1 MHVALVGAGDLG
13 RVLGVRLAVA
23 AGLDVSFVTR
33 RGGALGPL
41 AIERVGRRGERLGL
55 PDVVALRE
63 PPAHADALVVTVRA
77 EQLDALLEAPWLRSS
92 EAPVLCLTPLL
103 PLALERVKGRLGAR
117 LAAAMPNVM
126 AYRREGLTRYWL
138 SPRLVPMRVEAP
150 KGPPPEPVARLVAA
164 LDRAGFAARFELG
177 TEEMNAATT
186 VAALPLYML
195 PACGRGGLAEAL
207 ADDELSSLAFRALA
221 ETRRLARH
229 VGQPAPGASPLL
241 ALARPWQLRALARLG
256 PSAGGEVA
264 AFWDEHFGHKLAAQH
279 RAMAHQVLALARRL
293 GVLLP
298 NFAALTAR
306 LPAP

>member
-13 RVLGVRLAVA
+13 RVVGVRLAVA

-33 RGGALGPL
+33 RGGPLGPV
-41 AIERVGRRGERLGL
+41 AIERAGRGAERQTL

-63 PPAHADALVVTVRA
+63 PPAHADAFVVAVRV
-77 EQLDALLEAPWLRSS
+77 EQLDALLEATWLRSS

-103 PLALERVKGRLGAR
+103 PLALERIKSRLGAR
-117 LAAAMPNVM
+117 IAAAMPNVM
-126 AYRREGLTRYWL
+126 AYRRGDITRYWL

-150 KGPPPEPVARLVAA
+150 KGRAPEPLARLVGA
-164 LDRAGFAARFELG
+164 LDRAGFGARFELG

-195 PACGRGGLAEAL
+195 PACGRGGLREAL
-207 ADDELSSLAFRALA
+207 SDEELSSLAFRALA
-221 ETRRLARH
+221 ETRRLAHH
-229 VGQPAPGASPLL
+229 VGRPAPGASPLL
-241 ALARPWQLRALARLG
+241 ALARPWQLRALSKLG

-264 AFWDEHFGHKLAAQH
+264 TFWNEHFGQKLAAQH

-306 LPAP
+306 LPSP

>member
-33 RGGALGPL
+33 RGGPLGPL
-41 AIERVGRRGERLGL
+41 AIERVGRRGGRLEL

-63 PPAHADALVVTVRA
+63 PPAHADAFVVAVRA
-77 EQLDALLEAPWLRSS
+77 EQLDALLEAPWLRSN

-103 PLALERVKGRLGAR
+103 PLALERIKARLGAR
-117 LAAAMPNVM
+117 LAPAMPNVM
-126 AYRREGLTRYWL
+126 AYRREGVTRYWL

-150 KGPPPEPVARLVAA
+150 KKPAPPEPLGRLVGA
-164 LDRAGFAARFELG
+164 LDRAGFGARFELG

-195 PACGRGGLAEAL
+195 PACGGGLREAL
-207 ADDELSSLAFRALA
+207 ADAELSALTFRALA

-229 VGQPAPGASPLL
+229 VGRPAPGASPLL
-241 ALARPWQLRALARLG
+241 ALARPWQLRALTSLA
-256 PSAGGEVA
+256 PAAGGEVA
-264 AFWDEHFGHKLAAQH
+264 EFWREHFGHKLVAQH

-298 NFAALTAR
+298 NFAALTSR
-306 LPAP
+306 LPAA